1 MKNKTYSKIKYFDL
15 YGLRKEKGDFLE
27 SHSVKNTKW
36 RELELKEPN
45 FWFVPKD
52 MRGERLY
59 KKFISVKDIFEKY
72 SSGIKTHRD
81 EFIVAQTKD
90 ELITRLNIFVDR
102 MNPDDYVDAIFK
114 FKKHSGWNTIE
125 ARKQLIKEGIQD
137 ELVQNYNYRIF
148 DNRWIYFSS
157 VLITRLREDFMK
169 NLLRNNLSLVT
180 TRILS
185 GESFQHV
192 FISDKVGDICFISN
206 KGKESNYYFPL
217 YLYDTS
223 TYAPKKE
230 ETKSSYKN
238 LMLFDKPKEKE
249 SNIKTEI
256 IEKLSKAYKKKITP
270 EEIFYYIYA
279 VLYSSAYRKK
289 YNEFLK
295 IDFPKIPFTDDIK
308 LFNKVSK
315 LGKELADLHL
325 LKSKKLEN
333 NKSVKFPAV
342 GDNKA
347 EKREYKDNKIYI
359 NDKQYFTGITPE
371 VWNYHIGGYQV
382 LDKWLKDRKDKDLS
396 REEVDHY
403 LKIITALKLTIKFQK
418 EIDELYGEIE
428 KSLIFCKK

>member
-1 MKNKTYSKIKYFDL
+1 MKKTKAKIKYFDL
-15 YGLRKEKGDFLE
+15 YGLRKEKGEFLE

-59 KKFISVKDIFEKY
+59 KKFISVKDIFIFNNVGGKPGNDSILVGDNNHELKVKINQFVQLLKFDK
-72 SSGIKTHRD
+72 SKALTEADKNLLKIID
-81 EFIVAQTKD
+81 EFEIED
-90 ELITRLNIFVDR
+90 ENLI
-102 MNPDDYVDAIFK
+102 
-114 FKKHSGWNTIE
+114 S
-125 ARKQLIKEGIQD
+125 
-137 ELVQNYNYRIF
+137 YNYRPF
-148 DNRWIYFSS
+148 DIRQTYYDERIY
-157 VLITRLREDFMK
+157 TRPVSKLKRQFDKE
-169 NLLRNNLSLVT
+169 NVCLLVT
-180 TRILS
+180 KIVTTHP
-185 GESFQHV
+185 FQHAFV
-192 FISDKVGDICFISN
+192 SEIFPDVIFLSN
-206 KGKESNYYFPL
+206 RGSTNAYIFPL
-217 YLYDTS
+217 YLYNTS

-256 IEKLSKAYKKKITP
+256 IEKLSKAYKKKIAP
-270 EEIFYYIYA
+270 EEIFYYIYT
-279 VLYSSAYRKK
+279 VLYSNVYRKK

-347 EKREYKDNKIYI
+347 EKREYKNNKIYI

-382 LDKWLKDRKDKDLS
+382 LDKWLKDRKEKNLS

-418 EIDELYGEIE
+418 EIDELYGGIE
-428 KSLIFCKK
+428 KSLIL